1 LRHISKLGDLTAWAV
16 VCILCGVSLTLCNKA
31 RAAAVCPKQTSST
44 AQMGNSTLC
53 IIMDAATS
61 PKLKAM
67 EREWIERSAH
77 IVAAYYG
84 QFPAPLVVIQ
94 LRGGD
99 GKGVSG
105 GRTTNDDGL
114 MIQANVGRDS
124 TPEIL
129 SDDWVMVHEMV
140 HLALPEIGR
149 SHNWLAEGLA
159 VYVEGVARAQ
169 AGNRPI
175 SDVWAEDRREM
186 PKGLPRDGEGG
197 MDETRTWA
205 RTYWGGALFCL
216 QADIA
221 IREQTHNKVG
231 LQTAL
236 RAILKE
242 TGGYGFEHDIAEVL
256 RIGDSATGTHVLY
269 GLYSQSRSTAQSP
282 DLDLMWTLLG
292 VPENPASQLFDDR
305 APLAAVRTAITAA
318 P

>member
-1 LRHISKLGDLTAWAV
+1 LTGNSLRGCLRAV
-16 VCILCGVSLTLCNKA
+16 IAGGMVCCATLTLCSKA
-31 RAAAVCPKQTSST
+31 HAAAACPTQTSARVQVDGSIVCIDMDT
-44 AQMGNSTLC
+44 A
-53 IIMDAATS
+53 APA
-61 PKLKAM
+61 KLQAM
-67 EREWIERSAH
+67 ERDWVARSAH

-84 QFPAPLVVIQ
+84 RFPAPMVTVQI
-94 LRGGD
+94 RTGEGR
-99 GKGVSG
+99 GVSG

-114 MIQANVGRDS
+114 MIQVNVGRDT
-124 TPEIL
+124 TPDIL

-159 VYVEGVARAQ
+159 VYVEGIARAQ

-175 SDVWAEDRREM
+175 PDVWSEDRREM
-186 PKGLPRDGEGG
+186 PKGLPRAGEGG

-236 RAILKE
+236 RAILAD
-242 TGGYGFEHDIAEVL
+242 TGGYGFEHDIADVL
-256 RIGDSATGTHVLY
+256 RIGDAATGTHVLY
-269 GLYSQSRSTAQSP
+269 GLYGQSRATAQTP
-282 DLDLMWTLLG
+282 DLDALWTALG
-292 VPENPASQLFDDR
+292 VPQDPATQPFEDR
-305 APLAAVRTAITAA
+305 APLAAERIAITAK